1 MREKIIFIFLL
12 TFLLSSCISFKTDSI
27 TPTPDQSGFVTA
39 TLPPTRVGFV
49 PATITPSPEATVRST
64 LAVTAPANCKDSAVL
79 LRDVTIPDDTQVKAG
94 EKFTKTWEF
103 QNTGECPWKDYTLA
117 FDSGDQMNAPL
128 SAPVPDTAPKD
139 KVQAS
144 VELTAPAVDGT
155 YTGYFTLNDANGNS
169 LAIGIEKT
177 FWVRIIVGS
186 GLPQATSTPFI
197 TGGGNSNCDYSLNDG
212 YVQQVIS
219 LINQARESANLSALT
234 VNAQLASAAQAH
246 SLDMACNNFNSHTG
260 SDGAWIYD
268 RLLRAGY
275 PANTHYVEIL
285 GFGTPQD
292 AMSQWRGDVT
302 HWAAVLDSAVT
313 EIGVGYTY
321 NPNSNFGSYFTV
333 DMGGQ

>member
-1 MREKIIFIFLL
+1 MFKKMVLLSLLLL
-12 TFLLSSCISFKTDSI
+12 TSCISIKTDSI
-27 TPTPDQSGFVTA
+27 TPTPDESGFVTA
-39 TLPPTRVGFV
+39 TLPPTRAGFV
-49 PATITPSPEATVRST
+49 PATLTPSPAATVRAT

-79 LRDVTIPDDTQVKAG
+79 LRDVTVPDNTQMKAG

-103 QNTGECPWKDYTLA
+103 QNTGKCPWKDYTLA

-139 KVQAS
+139 MVQVS
-144 VELTAPAVDGT
+144 VELTAPAADGA
-155 YTGYFTLNDANGNS
+155 YTGYFTLNDASGNS

-177 FWVRIIVGS
+177 FWVKILVGN
-186 GLPQATSTPFI
+186 GLPQATNTPFV
-197 TGGGNSNCDYSLNDG
+197 TGGGNSNCEYSLNDG

-260 SDGAWIYD
+260 SDGSWIGD

-275 PANTHYVEIL
+275 PANAHYVEIL

-292 AMSQWRGDVT
+292 AMSQWRGDAA
-302 HWAAVLDSAVT
+302 HWDAVMDSAVT
-313 EIGVGYTY
+313 EIGVGYVY

>member
-1 MREKIIFIFLL
+1 MFKKIILLSMFLL
-12 TFLLSSCISFKTDSI
+12 TSCISIKPDTA
-27 TPTPDQSGFVTA
+27 TPTPDHSGFVTA
-39 TLPPTRVGFV
+39 ALPPTRAGFV
-49 PATITPSPEATVRST
+49 PATITPSPAATVRAT

-79 LRDVTIPDDTQVKAG
+79 LRDATIPDDTQMKAG

-128 SAPVPDTAPKD
+128 FAPVPDTAPND
-139 KVQAS
+139 RVQVS
-144 VELTAPAVDGT
+144 VELTAPSIDGV
-155 YTGYFTLNDANGNS
+155 YTGYFTLNDSSDAS

-177 FWVRIIVGS
+177 FWVKIIVGN
-186 GLPQATSTPFI
+186 GLPQATNTPYI
-197 TGGGNSNCDYSLNDG
+197 PGGGNNNCDYSFNDG

-219 LINQARESANLSALT
+219 LINQARTSANLSALT
-234 VNAQLASAAQAH
+234 VNSQLASAAQTH

-260 SDGAWIYD
+260 SDGSSIGD

-275 PANTHYVEIL
+275 PANTYYVEIL

-292 AMSQWRGDVT
+292 AMSQWQGDAV
-302 HWAAVLDSAVT
+302 HWDAVLDSAVT
-313 EIGVGYTY
+313 EIGVGYVY